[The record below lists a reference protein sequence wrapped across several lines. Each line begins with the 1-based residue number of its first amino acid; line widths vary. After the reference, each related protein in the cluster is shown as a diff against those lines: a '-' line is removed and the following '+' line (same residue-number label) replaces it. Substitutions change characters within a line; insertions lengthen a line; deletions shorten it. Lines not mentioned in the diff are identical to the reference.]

1 MYYFYSIHS
10 GLPPLYQNTLQEPGV
25 QDIVNINKIKC
36 ETYGD
41 LVDEVYSRL
50 SETLINNQDSYSQ
63 IENDEISGA
72 EYPNNNDSEDIET
85 NKTSTIPTFMPQI
98 LPDNEIAE
106 GINSLNLKQKDV
118 FNVVRKWAKEYVNA
132 MDIMLNRF
140 TYFFRVGEA
149 LANLIW

>member
-25 QDIVNINKIKC
+25 QDIANINKIKC
-36 ETYGD
+36 ETCGD

-72 EYPNNNDSEDIET
+72 EYTNNNDSEDIET
-85 NKTSTIPTFMPQI
+85 NKTSTIPTFMPQL

-106 GINSLNLKQKDV
+106 GINSLNLKQRDV

-132 MDIMLNRF
+132 MDIMLNQF